1 MKFIKNKQTK
11 NTCNAWLS
19 CGKLG
24 CRPFFRLWWLHHGT
38 TKWIP
43 ETVPTVIQGSEPYQ
57 DVSESTSS
65 YHSLCTD
72 VVLFSLRPLSIFQAC
87 LTIHFT
93 DGGGGEGG
101 KVLEIRPQAPD
112 HTGHESLTVVTGG
125 FTIAPGYLGHYWEK
139 KRDFWKCARKSRTPI
154 KHNMRG
160 GKAVGQHF
168 SYRPCLGCGFQTML
182 CGASRVLGS
191 QGHGRWESIRAK
203 DSGLSPQMWIKAFI
217 SFMYCMSD

>member
-19 CGKLG
+19 CGTLG

-72 VVLFSLRPLSIFQAC
+72 MVLFSLRSLSIFQAC

-125 FTIAPGYLGHYWEK
+125 FTIAPGHLGHYWEK
-139 KRDFWKCARKSRTPI
+139 KETSENVPGSPGLPSNTTWEVGKLWANTSPI
-154 KHNMRG
+154 GHVWVVVFK
-160 GKAVGQHF
+160 
-168 SYRPCLGCGFQTML
+168 L
-182 CGASRVLGS
+182 CFVEPQGS
-191 QGHGRWESIRAK
+191 
-203 DSGLSPQMWIKAFI
+203 
-217 SFMYCMSD
+217 